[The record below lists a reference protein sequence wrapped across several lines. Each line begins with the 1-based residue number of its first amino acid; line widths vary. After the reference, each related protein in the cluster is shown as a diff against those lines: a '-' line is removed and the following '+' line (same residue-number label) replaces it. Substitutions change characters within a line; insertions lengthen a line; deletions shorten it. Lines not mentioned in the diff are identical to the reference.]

1 MQIKWHYEVPVEEA
15 GILTPA
21 TGKLWFEDLVG
32 GLREIE
38 KDELPKGTAFGY
50 EMASF
55 VIDVQRYLPW

>member
-1 MQIKWHYEVPVEEA
+1 MNIRWHYENPIEES
-15 GILTPA
+15 GILTSA

-32 GLREIE
+32 GLEKIE
-38 KDELPKGTAFGY
+38 KEDLPPGTAFGF

>member
-1 MQIKWHYEVPVEEA
+1 MQIKWHYEVPIEEA
-15 GILTPA
+15 GILTSA

-32 GLREIE
+32 GLRKIE
-38 KDELPKGTAFGY
+38 KDELPSGTVFGF